1 MERFYLWP
9 ANPGISI
16 FLLWLASV
24 VFLWAARAPMLQVL
38 RGLAA
43 SLEHGVGSIARWCS
57 ETASELAARHEKALR
72 AASELELQSR
82 IAREVVRIDDSFA
95 QKLGRYAELQRKV
108 EDLVGGLEG
117 DYVQCGDSP
126 PQVPGWAGA
135 VEAVAAIPDNTDPN
149 VRKVLEGIRESMSDA
164 EKRAFKAYKEDT
176 ASRHKLLGRMR
187 PTWKEI
193 RTLLAGM
200 KDAVAKAVQ
209 TSSKLSRY
217 VDEYDA
223 LVGTRESEVHA
234 CNYSPMKP
242 FLTSLIVMGIALGGA
257 FVNFQ
262 LIALPMSEL
271 VPAGA
276 RLGGIPVATVSALVI
291 ILMEVAVGIFLMDM
305 LGITDLFPK
314 LATVAPSR
322 RRLILCLSIGGLF
335 LLSSVESSLAI
346 LREQIVDADA
356 ALKRSLAG
364 EAAQVVGIAAG
375 SSIPVIGQAVLGFVL
390 PWLLALVAIP
400 LEMLLDSGRHVLSKA
415 TVFTLHA
422 VGGTVR
428 VVGHALSSLVGA
440 LPSVYDVYI
449 AVPLRIERV
458 WRDPEKDV
466 IAYSEARARSGQRRV
481 SRAEAAR

>member
-1 MERFYLWP
+1 MQSFYPWP
-9 ANPGISI
+9 GSPGLSI
-16 FLLWLASV
+16 FTLWLASV

-38 RGLAA
+38 RGLAK
-43 SLEHGVGSIARWCS
+43 SLEHGIEAVAGWCAK
-57 ETASELAARHEKALR
+57 TAAELGARHKKTLR

-95 QKLGRYAELQRKV
+95 EKLGRYAELQRKV
-108 EDLVGGLEG
+108 EDLVGGLED
-117 DYVQCGDSP
+117 DYKHCGDSP

-135 VEAVAAIPDNTDPN
+135 VEAVSAIPDNADPN
-149 VRKVLEGIRESMSDA
+149 VRKVLEGIRESMTDA

-187 PTWKEI
+187 LTWKEI

-217 VDEYDA
+217 VDEYDE
-223 LVGTRESEVHA
+223 LVRKRESETHA
-234 CNYSPMKP
+234 RNYSPMKP
-242 FLTSLIVMGIALGGA
+242 FLTSLIVMGIAIGGA

-291 ILMEVAVGIFLMDM
+291 ILMEIAVGIFLMDM

-314 LATVAPSR
+314 LATAAPSR
-322 RRLILCLSIGGLF
+322 RRLILGLSLGGLF
-335 LLSSVESSLAI
+335 FLSSIESSLAI
-346 LREQIVDADA
+346 LREQIVAADA
-356 ALKRSLAG
+356 ALKHSLAG
-364 EAAQVVGIAAG
+364 QAGQVVGIAAD
-375 SSIPVIGQAVLGFVL
+375 SRVPVIGQAVLGFVL
-390 PWLLALVAIP
+390 PWLLALMAIP
-400 LEMLLDSGRHVLSKA
+400 LEILLDSGRHVLAKA
-415 TVFTLHA
+415 VVLTLHTT
-422 VGGTVR
+422 GGAVR
-428 VVGHALSSLVGA
+428 VAGHALCSLLGA

-449 AVPLRIERV
+449 AIPLRIERI
-458 WRDPEKDV
+458 WRDPDEDAT
-466 IAYSEARARSGQRRV
+466 AYARARAHTGQHV
-481 SRAEAAR
+481 SRAGAA

>member
-1 MERFYLWP
+1 MESFYIWP
-9 ANPGISI
+9 GSPGLSI
-16 FLLWLASV
+16 FALWLASV

-43 SLEHGVGSIARWCS
+43 SVEHGVGSIARWCS
-57 ETASELAARHEKALR
+57 ETASALATRHEKALR

-108 EDLVGGLEG
+108 EDLVGDLEK
-117 DYVQCGDSP
+117 DYERCGDSP
-126 PQVPGWAGA
+126 PQVPGWAGP
-135 VEAVAAIPDNTDPN
+135 VEAVAAIPDNADPN

-164 EKRAFKAYKEDT
+164 EKRAFKAYRQDT
-176 ASRHKLLGRMR
+176 ASRHKLLGGMR

-223 LVGTRESEVHA
+223 LVGKREPEAHA
-234 CNYSPMKP
+234 HSYSAMKP
-242 FLTSLIVMGIALGGA
+242 FLTSLLVMGIALGGA

-271 VPAGA
+271 VPAGTH
-276 RLGGIPVATVSALVI
+276 LGGIPVATVSALVI

-322 RRLILCLSIGGLF
+322 RRLILWLSLGGLF
-335 LLSSVESSLAI
+335 FLAGVESSLAI
-346 LREQIVDADA
+346 LREQIVAADM
-356 ALKRSLAG
+356 ALEHSLAG
-364 EAAQVVGIAAG
+364 ETGQVVGIAAG

-415 TVFTLHA
+415 AVFSLHA
-422 VGGTVR
+422 AGGTVR
-428 VVGHALSSLVGA
+428 VAGHALSSVLGA
-440 LPSVYDVYI
+440 LPSIYDVYV
-449 AVPLRIERV
+449 AVPLRIERI

-466 IAYSEARARSGQRRV
+466 IAYAQARVQSGQHRV
-481 SRAEAAR
+481 SRAEAR